1 MLILV
6 LQSGLLFDIEVFYY
20 ELFSYV
26 YFFSFSFFFMDLF
39 CDDLAV
45 CLVAETVY
53 MLEPECKSLKKK
65 KYVKEKEKK
74 YGTKTHL

>member
-6 LQSGLLFDIEVFYY
+6 LQSGLLFVIEVFYY

-26 YFFSFSFFFMDLF
+26 FFLFFVFFMDLF
-39 CDDLAV
+39 CDDLTV

-65 KYVKEKEKK
+65 VCKRKRKKK